1 MKGRTTMLD
10 ERGVVELLL
19 LRGSE
24 QEELFAQARAKRRE
38 YFGDEVVVRG
48 VTEITNQCR
57 VNCEFC
63 PMRRDN
69 TRDNSDFRFD
79 ADGLVDVAASV
90 RASGIDVVFFQGGE
104 IPQTTR
110 IVGEAL
116 PRIRELYDGDVEIL
130 LNLGNKRR
138 SEYEYLREQ
147 GATSYILK
155 YETSDPHLTQRMRHE
170 SLESRLKC
178 LQDLLDLGYRVG
190 SGSII
195 GLPGQDVAG
204 VARDLLFARDLGVHM
219 ASVAP
224 FIPAPD
230 TPLANH
236 PGGDVELT
244 LNAIAVSRLLQPS
257 WLIPAVS
264 ALSKRAGEGQYRGL
278 MAGANVITVNFTPN
292 EQRDRYLIYG
302 RDRFVVKRDYATGL
316 IERTG
321 LRPRGSVFLE
331 PVVDGVAPQLQPVA
345 ADV

>member
-1 MKGRTTMLD
+1 MLD
-10 ERGVVELLL
+10 EQDVTELLQ
-19 LRGSE
+19 LRGKD
-24 QEELFAQARAKRRE
+24 QEELFAQARAKRLE
-38 YFGDEVVVRG
+38 AFGSEVVVRG

-69 TRDNSDFRFD
+69 TRENSDFRLQSELLID
-79 ADGLVDVAASV
+79 TAASV
-90 RASGIDVVFFQGGE
+90 KASGINVVFFQAGE

-110 IVGEAL
+110 VVGEAI
-116 PRIRELYDGDVEIL
+116 PGIRRLYDDNVEIL

-155 YETSDPHLTQRMRHE
+155 FETSDPRMNEQMRHE
-170 SLESRLKC
+170 TLESRLKC

-190 SGSII
+190 TGSIV
-195 GLPGQDVAG
+195 GLPGQDVAS

-219 ASVAP
+219 CSVAP
-224 FIPAPD
+224 FIPAPN

-236 PGGDVELT
+236 PAGDVELA
-244 LNAIAVSRLLQPS
+244 LNAIAVSRLLGPE
-257 WLIPAVS
+257 WLVPAVS

-278 MAGANVITVNFTPN
+278 MAGANVITVNFTPD

-302 RDRFVVKRDYATGL
+302 RDRFVVKRDYASRM
-316 IERTG
+316 IARTG
-321 LRPRGSVFLE
+321 LKPRGSVFLE
-331 PVVDGVAPQLQPVA
+331 PTTV
-345 ADV
+345 